1 MKKWISIAKIIWSL
15 TVVILL
21 IVISFMVFE
30 LKADIDEVYRK
41 ILVLRTTSLI
51 IEKLK

>member
-30 LKADIDEVYRK
+30 LKANINEVDRK
-41 ILVLRTTSLI
+41 ILRTGEAI
-51 IEKLK
+51 IQRLN